1 MTLNLEGF
9 FREME
14 HAKQDLPSVHER
26 IGALDSAVKQA
37 LVDYLRAG
45 AGVAMAPGLATDI
58 VDPSAG
64 SAGALGILTDGEWV
78 WPNELAYYVER
89 YDIALSDEFVA
100 HARSNDWRVPEVPI
114 ERLEEIV
121 DRLFGEE

>member
-1 MTLNLEGF
+1 MTLHLEGF

-26 IGALDSAVKQA
+26 VGALDPSVKTA
-37 LVDYLRAG
+37 LVAYLRAG
-45 AGVAMAPGLATDI
+45 ADVAMAPGLATDI

-64 SAGALGILTDGEWV
+64 SAGAQGILTDGEWV

-89 YDIALSDEFVA
+89 YDIAPSDEFVA
-100 HARSNDWRVPEVPI
+100 HARSNDWRVPEIPT
-114 ERLEEIV
+114 ERLEEVV
-121 DRLFGEE
+121 DELFGEE